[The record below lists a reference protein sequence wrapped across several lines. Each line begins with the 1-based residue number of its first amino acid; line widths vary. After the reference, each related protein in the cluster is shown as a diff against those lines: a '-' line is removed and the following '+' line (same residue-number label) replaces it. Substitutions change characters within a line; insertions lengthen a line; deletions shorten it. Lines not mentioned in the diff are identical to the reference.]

1 MYSIRN
7 FVRLSLLTV
16 FSWVAIAP
24 TISQAAMPAVF
35 DDITFVQQD
44 GGVDLMKELW
54 GDKFACDAEYFG
66 ESMSINKYFV
76 AAVEEVNQLVLDWRN
91 GNAAWDSSGDSVS
104 TRCTFVGNTK
114 ETNVE
119 EKFDVVSA
127 KYGPGVWAGTCDKGI
142 ETNAG
147 FDYVM
152 SLPQKE
158 PNKMMMVLP
167 DTSAESW
174 GVSFSGYNNCAWTMS
189 FQNGAHTITGT
200 VEQDMSLVDPSK
212 PNVSFNCLKGWDK
225 IICVGYQLTS
235 KVYVVGG
242 TGDFANATGD
252 GTMTEARTL
261 PAVLINMPFEISGS
275 NAISVQSVDR
285 LPKPILQLD
294 QGKKVAKGK
303 STMKFKLTKNAQPSV
318 RLASPPTISGVTK
331 LGLGRDGKSIKIKLA
346 ATPKS
351 SCGITAVSGATTVV
365 LLKPSPDKDGVIKT
379 SITSDIV
386 ARQLNIAAGSTAQ
399 LTTTCTVGAK
409 KVILTSSVV
418 IG

>member
-1 MYSIRN
+1 MFSIPK
-7 FVRLSLLTV
+7 FAKIAVLSIMSLA
-16 FSWVAIAP
+16 AIAP
-24 TISQAAMPAVF
+24 SPSQAAMPAVF

-66 ESMSINKYFV
+66 KSMSINEYFV
-76 AAVEEVNQLVLDWRN
+76 AAVEEVNQLVLDWRR
-91 GNAAWDSSGDSVS
+91 GDAAWDSSGESVS

-119 EKFDVVSA
+119 EKFDVISA

-189 FQNGAHTITGT
+189 FQNGTHTLTGT

-252 GTMTEARTL
+252 GTMTEART
-261 PAVLINMPFEISGS
+261 VLINMPFEISGT

-303 STMKFKLTKNAQPSV
+303 STMKFKLSKNAQPSV
-318 RLASPPTISGVTK
+318 RLASPPTIGGVTK
-331 LGLGRDGKSIKIKLA
+331 FGRGRDGKAIKIKLA

-351 SCGITAVSGATTVV
+351 SCGITAVSGGTTVV

-386 ARQLNIAAGSTAQ
+386 ARQLGIGAGSTVE
-399 LTTTCTVGAK
+399 LTTTCTVRAK
-409 KVILTSSVV
+409 KAILTSSIV
-418 IG
+418 ID

>member
-1 MYSIRN
+1 MFSIRN
-7 FVRLSLLTV
+7 LLRLSILTT
-16 FSWVAIAP
+16 FSWVVMAP
-24 TISQAAMPAVF
+24 TASQAAMPAVF

-66 ESMSINKYFV
+66 ESMSINDYFV
-76 AAVEEVNQLVLDWRN
+76 AAVEEVNRLVLDWRN
-91 GNAAWDSSGDSVS
+91 GDEAWDSNGDSVS
-104 TRCTFVGNTK
+104 TRCTFAGNTK

-119 EKFDVVSA
+119 EKLNVMSA
-127 KYGPGVWAGTCDKGI
+127 KYGPGVWTGTCDKGI

-158 PNKMMMVLP
+158 PNKMMMVIP

-189 FQNGAHTITGT
+189 FQNGANTLTGT
-200 VEQDMSLVDPSK
+200 VEQDMSLVDQTK
-212 PNVSFNCLKGWDK
+212 PEVSFNCLKGWSK

-242 TGDFANATGD
+242 TGEFANATGE

-261 PAVLINMPFEISGS
+261 PATLINMPFEISGS

-285 LPKPILQLD
+285 LPRPILQLD
-294 QGKKVAKGK
+294 QGKKVAKRK
-303 STMKFKLTKNAQPSV
+303 STMKLKLTKNSQPSV
-318 RLASPPTISGVTK
+318 RLASPPTVGGVTK
-331 LGLGRDGKSIKIKLA
+331 LGIGRDGKAIKIKLA

-351 SCGITAVSGATTVV
+351 SCGITAVSGSTTVV

-379 SITSDIV
+379 SITSETV

-399 LTTTCTVGAK
+399 ITTTCRVGAK
-409 KVILTSSVV
+409 NATLTSSVV
-418 IG
+418 VG

>member
-1 MYSIRN
+1 MFSIPK
-7 FVRLSLLTV
+7 FAKIAVLSIMSLA
-16 FSWVAIAP
+16 AIAP
-24 TISQAAMPAVF
+24 SPSQAAMPAVF

-66 ESMSINKYFV
+66 KSMSINEYFV
-76 AAVEEVNQLVLDWRN
+76 AAVEEVNQLVLDWRR
-91 GNAAWDSSGDSVS
+91 GDAAWDSSGESVS

-119 EKFDVVSA
+119 EKFDVISA

-189 FQNGAHTITGT
+189 FQNGTHTLTGT

-212 PNVSFNCLKGWDK
+212 PNVSFNCLKGWEK
-225 IICVGYQLTS
+225 IVCVGYQLTS

-252 GTMTEARTL
+252 GTMSEARTL
-261 PAVLINMPFEISGS
+261 PAVLINMPFEVSGS
-275 NAISVQSVDR
+275 NAISIQSVDR

-303 STMKFKLTKNAQPSV
+303 STMKFKLTKNARPSV
-318 RLASPPTISGVTK
+318 RLASPPTIGGVTK
-331 LGLGRDGKSIKIKLA
+331 FGRGRDGKAIKIKLA

-351 SCGITAVSGATTVV
+351 SCGITAVSGGTTVV

-386 ARQLNIAAGSTAQ
+386 ARQLGIGAGSTVE
-399 LTTTCTVGAK
+399 LTTTCTVRAK
-409 KVILTSSVV
+409 KAILTSSIV
-418 IG
+418 ID